1 MRARGKTRGRPAKS
15 RRGRASKTRRVSAA
29 LPDVADLQEQLNSH
43 ARELQEAREAQSA
56 TSEVLKIIGGS
67 AFELETVLQSLLE
80 HAVRLCGANK
90 GFIFRQDGDV
100 YRVAASYGTSEEFLR
115 VANDNPITRDR
126 GSATGRAILERRVI
140 HIHDILAD
148 SDYEW
153 AESHRKD
160 DEMHR
165 TILAV
170 PMLRGDA
177 IIGVFTIR
185 RTRVQPFTDAQI
197 SLLRSFADQAAVAI
211 ENTRLLNELRDRTDD
226 LSEALEQQT
235 ATSEVLG
242 IISKSPGELAP
253 VFNAM
258 LENAT
263 QICHAKYGVMFLR
276 ESDDTVR
283 AGAWFG
289 VPPALAEE
297 RKRSPVIRPSPKTG
311 VGRVLRSK
319 ETAHIVDVLA
329 EIEYIDVPVGFTKP
343 GIVQFGGART
353 ELAVPMLKDDELI
366 GTIVIYRT
374 EVQPFTDKQIELLQ
388 SFAAQA
394 VIAIENTRLLN
405 ELRESLQ
412 QQTATANVLE
422 VISRSAFDLQP
433 VFETVAESAVRLCGA
448 DRAAVFRFDGEV
460 LRCAVCHNA
469 PPELESFIRNNPIH
483 LNRSS
488 GAGRAA
494 LERQTVHIP
503 DVTVDPEY
511 TWKSKD
517 IASVRTVLTVPILKS
532 DDLLGVILTYRLE
545 VSPFTDRQIALV
557 ESFADQAAIAIE
569 NVRLFDAEQR
579 RATELSESL
588 QQQTA
593 TADVL
598 KVISRSTFD
607 LQTVLDTLVESA
619 TRLCDADYAWLFQR
633 EGEDFIF
640 SASHGNSAE
649 IHAQIR
655 ELFKDLP
662 VPINRGSITGR
673 AALEG
678 RAVHVPD
685 VLADSE
691 YTFSKVQEIAGYRAG
706 LGVPLLR
713 KGDVAGVIFVGKN
726 KAEPF
731 TQKQM
736 ELVTTFADQ
745 AVIAI
750 ENTRLFSELRQRTDD
765 LSEALEQQTVTADVL
780 KVISRSAFDLQ
791 IVLDT
796 LTESAAKL
804 CEADMAGIVRPK
816 DGEHYWAT
824 SHNFPLAFM
833 DYVKTRPILRDRGSV
848 AGRALLERRV
858 VHIADVVADPD
869 FTFSEAQKRGGYR
882 TVLAIPLLRE
892 GNPIGVIVLTR
903 TAVRPFTDKQIEVLT
918 TFADQAV
925 IAIENVRLF
934 DEVQARTAELSES
947 LDQQTATAEILQT
960 INESPGDLTPVF
972 DTMVES
978 AMRLCQADYGHVY
991 SYDGKLLHLVAA
1003 HGDPG
1008 YVNWIKDSGPRTP
1021 ERSLTFT
1028 RILEGEP
1035 LVHLA
1040 DISKDVSYRTG
1051 NQRAKTIVDQF
1062 GIHTLLT
1069 VPLRKE
1075 ETLLGG
1081 FVLYRLE
1088 AKSFSDKQISLVQNF
1103 AAQAV
1108 IAMENARLLNEL
1120 RQRTSDLS
1128 ESLQQQTAT
1137 ADVLKVISR
1146 STFDLQLVLETL
1158 TESAARLCEADMAA
1172 IIRQKDDAYY
1182 WAASYGLTPEV
1193 GDALKTVRLGRERGS
1208 TVGRV
1213 LIEGKTIHIPD
1224 TLADPDYTYLDEQ
1237 KKVGFRTTLGVPL
1250 LREGTPIGIAL
1261 LMRKTVRPFNE
1272 NQIDLVETFAD
1283 QAVIAIENVRLFD
1296 EVQARTAEL
1305 AYALQQQT
1313 ATAEVLKVI
1322 SRSAFDLNMVL
1333 QTLVEAAAKLCEADQ
1348 GTIAREQAGV
1358 FVRAASY
1365 GFSAEFVELVKDRP
1379 VATERGSATGRA
1391 LLEGRTVH
1399 IADVR
1404 ADPDYTFSEAIEKGG
1419 FKTILAVPMLRER
1432 KAIGVLALTRVEMQ
1446 PFTDK
1451 QIELVSTFADQAA
1464 IAIENVRL
1472 FESVQART
1480 RELTKSLEQLRT
1492 AQDRLVQ
1499 TEKLASLGQLTAGIA
1514 HEIKNPLNFVNNF
1527 SSVSA
1532 ELIGELQEALQR
1544 VHFDEKTS
1552 SEVNEI
1558 TGMLRGNLE
1567 KVVQHGKRADSIVK
1581 NMLLHS
1587 RQGSGEHRLIDINSV
1602 VEESLNLAYH
1612 GARAEKR
1619 GFNIT
1624 LQRSFDPAAGEVDLF
1639 PQEITRVLLNVISN
1653 GFYAAAKRKAAMNG
1667 GEYEPT
1673 LAAATRNLGDSVEIT
1688 IRDNGVGILPE
1699 VKEKMF
1705 NPFFTTKPAGEGT
1718 GLGLSISH
1726 DIIVKQHCGSI
1737 EVDTAPGEYTEFRIV
1752 LPRKA
1757 ATLEK

>member
-1 MRARGKTRGRPAKS
+1 MKERGKARGRPAKS
-15 RRGRASKTRRVSAA
+15 RRRRISKTRSVRTP
-29 LPDVADLQEQLNSH
+29 LPHPSPVANLQEQLDSY
-43 ARELQEAREAQSA
+43 ARELREAREAQVA

-67 AFELETVLQSLLE
+67 AFELEPVLQGLLE
-80 HAVRLCGANK
+80 HAVRLCGAHK

-115 VANDNPITRDR
+115 VAKNNPINQDR
-126 GSATGRAILERRVI
+126 RSATGRAIVERRVI

-148 SDYEW
+148 RDYEW
-153 AESHRKD
+153 AEGHRKD

-177 IIGVFTIR
+177 IIGVITIR
-185 RTRVQPFTDAQI
+185 RTRVHPFTDAQI
-197 SLLRSFADQAAVAI
+197 SLLRTFADQAAVAI

-242 IISKSPGELAP
+242 IISKSPGELAR

-276 ESDDTVR
+276 ENDDTVR

-297 RKRSPVIRPSPKTG
+297 RKRNPVIRPSPKTG

-319 ETAHIVDVLA
+319 ETAHIADVLA
-329 EIEYIDVPVGFTKP
+329 EPEYIDVPAGFSKP

-374 EVQPFTDKQIELLQ
+374 EVQPFTDKQIKLVQ

-460 LRCAVCHNA
+460 LRCVVCHNT

-494 LERQTVHIP
+494 LERRTIHIP
-503 DVTVDPEY
+503 DVTADPEY

-517 IASVRTVLTVPILKS
+517 IASVRTVLTVPILKG

-545 VSPFTDRQIALV
+545 VIPFTDRQIALV

-579 RATELSESL
+579 RTAELSESL

-619 TRLCDADYAWLFQR
+619 TRLCDANYAWLFQR
-633 EGEDFIF
+633 EGENFIF

-655 ELFKDLP
+655 AFFKDLP
-662 VPINRGSITGR
+662 VPIDRGSVTGR
-673 AALEG
+673 TAMEG
-678 RAVHVPD
+678 RAIHVPD
-685 VLADSE
+685 VLEDSA
-691 YTFSKVQEIAGYRAG
+691 YTYGELQKVAGYRAA
-706 LGVPLLR
+706 LGVPLLH
-713 KGDVAGVIFVGKN
+713 KGDVVGVIFVGKN
-726 KAEPF
+726 VAHPF
-731 TQKQM
+731 TDNQI

-750 ENTRLFSELRQRTDD
+750 ENTRLFGELRQRTDD
-765 LSEALEQQTVTADVL
+765 LSEALEQQTATADVL

-796 LTESAAKL
+796 LTASAAKL

-824 SHNFPLAFM
+824 SHNFPQAFM
-833 DYVKTRPILRDRGSV
+833 DYVKVRPILRDRGSV
-848 AGRALLERRV
+848 AGRALLEGRV

-892 GNPIGVIVLTR
+892 GSPIGVIVLTR

-934 DEVQARTAELSES
+934 EEVQTRTAELSES
-947 LDQQTATAEILQT
+947 LEQQTATSEVLSVISSSVSDVQ
-960 INESPGDLTPVF
+960 PVF
-972 DTMVES
+972 E
-978 AMRLCQADYGHVY
+978 
-991 SYDGKLLHLVAA
+991 
-1003 HGDPG
+1003 
-1008 YVNWIKDSGPRTP
+1008 
-1021 ERSLTFT
+1021 
-1028 RILEGEP
+1028 
-1035 LVHLA
+1035 
-1040 DISKDVSYRTG
+1040 
-1051 NQRAKTIVDQF
+1051 TI
-1062 GIHTLLT
+1062 
-1069 VPLRKE
+1069 
-1075 ETLLGG
+1075 
-1081 FVLYRLE
+1081 
-1088 AKSFSDKQISLVQNF
+1088 
-1103 AAQAV
+1103 
-1108 IAMENARLLNEL
+1108 AR
-1120 RQRTSDLS
+1120 
-1128 ESLQQQTAT
+1128 
-1137 ADVLKVISR
+1137 
-1146 STFDLQLVLETL
+1146 
-1158 TESAARLCEADMAA
+1158 SAARVCDARFCNVFRFDGQLIHFAA
-1172 IIRQKDDAYY
+1172 THGY
-1182 WAASYGLTPEV
+1182 E
-1193 GDALKTVRLGRERGS
+1193 GDAIEALKRAYPVAPGRKSAAARAILNSVVEQ
-1208 TVGRV
+1208 
-1213 LIEGKTIHIPD
+1213 IPD
-1224 TLADPDYTYLDEQ
+1224 IDADPDYEHGATAREVDFRSIVAVPMLKSGQ
-1237 KKVGFRTTLGVPL
+1237 PVGAIAISRPQPGYFPERQIEL
-1250 LREGTPIGIAL
+1250 L
-1261 LMRKTVRPFNE
+1261 K
-1272 NQIDLVETFAD
+1272 TFAD
-1283 QAVIAIENVRLFD
+1283 QAVIAIENARLLS
-1296 EVQARTAEL
+1296 ELRQRTNEL
-1305 AYALQQQT
+1305 SESLQQQT

-1322 SRSAFDLNMVL
+1322 SRSAFDLHTVL
-1333 QTLVEAAAKLCEADQ
+1333 QALVEAAAQLCDANQ

-1365 GFSAEFVELVKDRP
+1365 GFSPEFVELVKDLP
-1379 VATERGSATGRA
+1379 VTPARGSATGRA

-1404 ADPDYTFSEAIEKGG
+1404 TDPDYTFSEAIEKGG
-1419 FKTILAVPMLRER
+1419 FRTILAVPMLREG
-1432 KAIGVLALTRVEMQ
+1432 KAIGVLALTRIEMQ
-1446 PFTDK
+1446 SFTDK

-1480 RELTKSLEQLRT
+1480 RDLAKSLEDLRT

-1544 VHFDEKTS
+1544 VHFDEKTG

-1558 TGMLRGNLE
+1558 TDMLRGNLE

-1653 GFYAAAKRKAAMNG
+1653 GFYAAAKRKAGKNG
-1667 GEYEPT
+1667 RNYEPM
-1673 LAAATRNLGDSVEIT
+1673 LAASTKNLGDSVEIT

-1757 ATLEK
+1757 ATLEN

>member
-1 MRARGKTRGRPAKS
+1 M
-15 RRGRASKTRRVSAA
+15 
-29 LPDVADLQEQLNSH
+29 
-43 ARELQEAREAQSA
+43 
-56 TSEVLKIIGGS
+56 
-67 AFELETVLQSLLE
+67 
-80 HAVRLCGANK
+80 
-90 GFIFRQDGDV
+90 
-100 YRVAASYGTSEEFLR
+100 
-115 VANDNPITRDR
+115 
-126 GSATGRAILERRVI
+126 
-140 HIHDILAD
+140 
-148 SDYEW
+148 
-153 AESHRKD
+153 
-160 DEMHR
+160 
-165 TILAV
+165 
-170 PMLRGDA
+170 
-177 IIGVFTIR
+177 
-185 RTRVQPFTDAQI
+185 
-197 SLLRSFADQAAVAI
+197 
-211 ENTRLLNELRDRTDD
+211 
-226 LSEALEQQT
+226 
-235 ATSEVLG
+235 
-242 IISKSPGELAP
+242 
-253 VFNAM
+253 
-258 LENAT
+258 
-263 QICHAKYGVMFLR
+263 
-276 ESDDTVR
+276 
-283 AGAWFG
+283 
-289 VPPALAEE
+289 
-297 RKRSPVIRPSPKTG
+297 
-311 VGRVLRSK
+311 
-319 ETAHIVDVLA
+319 
-329 EIEYIDVPVGFTKP
+329 
-343 GIVQFGGART
+343 
-353 ELAVPMLKDDELI
+353 
-366 GTIVIYRT
+366 
-374 EVQPFTDKQIELLQ
+374 
-388 SFAAQA
+388 
-394 VIAIENTRLLN
+394 
-405 ELRESLQ
+405 
-412 QQTATANVLE
+412 
-422 VISRSAFDLQP
+422 
-433 VFETVAESAVRLCGA
+433 
-448 DRAAVFRFDGEV
+448 
-460 LRCAVCHNA
+460 
-469 PPELESFIRNNPIH
+469 
-483 LNRSS
+483 
-488 GAGRAA
+488 
-494 LERQTVHIP
+494 
-503 DVTVDPEY
+503 
-511 TWKSKD
+511 
-517 IASVRTVLTVPILKS
+517 
-532 DDLLGVILTYRLE
+532 
-545 VSPFTDRQIALV
+545 
-557 ESFADQAAIAIE
+557 
-569 NVRLFDAEQR
+569 
-579 RATELSESL
+579 
-588 QQQTA
+588 
-593 TADVL
+593 
-598 KVISRSTFD
+598 
-607 LQTVLDTLVESA
+607 
-619 TRLCDADYAWLFQR
+619 CDADYAWLFQR
-633 EGEDFIF
+633 EGELFIF
-640 SASHGNSAE
+640 SASYGHVPE
-649 IHAQIR
+649 KHAQIR
-655 ELFKDLP
+655 EFFKTVQ
-662 VPINRGSITGR
+662 VPISRGSITGR

-678 RAVHVPD
+678 RVVHVPD

-691 YTFSKVQEIAGYRAG
+691 YTFSHVQKMGGYRAG

-713 KGDVAGVIFVGKN
+713 KGEVVGVIFVGKH
-726 KAEPF
+726 KVEPF
-731 TQKQM
+731 TQKQI

-750 ENTRLFSELRQRTDD
+750 ENTRLFGELRQRTDD

-791 IVLDT
+791 IVLNT

-824 SHNFPLAFM
+824 SHNFPQAFM

-848 AGRALLERRV
+848 AGRALLEGRV

-882 TVLAIPLLRE
+882 TVLGIPLLRE
-892 GNPIGVIVLTR
+892 GSPIGVIVLTR

-925 IAIENVRLF
+925 IAIENARLF
-934 DEVQARTAELSES
+934 DEVQARTAELSEA
-947 LDQQTATAEILQT
+947 LTQQTATGEILASISGSMT
-960 INESPGDLTPVF
+960 NTKPVF
-972 DTMVES
+972 DAIVRNLL
-978 AMRLCQADYGHVY
+978 RLFGTSFAVVQLIE
-991 SYDGKLLHLVAA
+991 DGM
-1003 HGDPG
+1003 
-1008 YVNWIKDSGPRTP
+1008 
-1021 ERSLTFT
+1021 
-1028 RILEGEP
+1028 
-1035 LVHLA
+1035 VHLA
-1040 DISKDVSYRTG
+1040 ALDGAPGFERLGKSYPRALDDSTGGGLAMLSK
-1051 NQRAKTIVDQF
+1051 KTI
-1062 GIHTLLT
+1062 H
-1069 VPLRKE
+1069 
-1075 ETLLGG
+1075 
-1081 FVLYRLE
+1081 
-1088 AKSFSDKQISLVQNF
+1088 FSPIIGNF
-1103 AAQAV
+1103 AAPHRVQEFAKELGFNAAIFAPMLRGDTVIGAIAAGDKEARQFDDKHLSLIKAFADQAV
-1108 IAMENARLLNEL
+1108 IAIENARLFGEL
-1120 RQRTSDLS
+1120 QKRTDDLS
-1128 ESLQQQTAT
+1128 ELLQQQTAT

-1182 WAASYGLTPEV
+1182 WAATYGVTLEV
-1193 GDALKTVRLGRERGS
+1193 GDALKTVRLGPDRGS

-1272 NQIDLVETFAD
+1272 NQIDLLETFAD

-1305 AYALQQQT
+1305 SDALQQQT

-1333 QTLVEAAAKLCEADQ
+1333 QTLVEAAAQLCEADQ
-1348 GTIAREQAGV
+1348 GTIAREQGGV
-1358 FVRAASY
+1358 FVRAASH
-1365 GFSAEFVELVKDRP
+1365 GFSPEFVELVKDRP

-1432 KAIGVLALTRVEMQ
+1432 KAIGVLALTRVELQ

-1544 VHFDEKTS
+1544 VHFDEKTGG
-1552 SEVNEI
+1552 EVNEI
-1558 TGMLRGNLE
+1558 TDMLRGNLE

-1673 LAAATRNLGDSVEIT
+1673 LEATTKNLGDSVEIT

-1757 ATLEK
+1757 ATLEN

>member
-1 MRARGKTRGRPAKS
+1 MKERGKARGRPAKS
-15 RRGRASKTRRVSAA
+15 RRSRTPTRRKTPATSSQIS
-29 LPDVADLQEQLNSH
+29 DLQARIDSCV
-43 ARELQEAREAQSA
+43 RELNEAREQQTA
-56 TSEVLKIIGGS
+56 TSEVLKVISRSPNDLQPVFQTIG
-67 AFELETVLQSLLE
+67 
-80 HAVRLCGANK
+80 VRAEKLCGAEVSVIAITDSDQIRLVSIHGMSPEGVEAVRRAFPMN
-90 GFIFRQDGDV
+90 RN
-100 YRVAASYGTSEEFLR
+100 EETMT
-115 VANDNPITRDR
+115 A
-126 GSATGRAILERRVI
+126 RAIRTSMICHVPDVL
-140 HIHDILAD
+140 
-148 SDYEW
+148 SDPLYQNKQV
-153 AESHRKD
+153 A
-160 DEMHR
+160 R
-165 TILAV
+165 TSGYRGCLAV
-170 PMLRGDA
+170 PMVRDQRV
-177 IIGVFTIR
+177 IGSIFVAR
-185 RTRVQPFTDAQI
+185 RKPGPFTDTQI
-197 SLLRSFADQAAVAI
+197 QLLRTFADQAVIAI
-211 ENTRLLNELRDRTDD
+211 ENVRLFNETK
-226 LSEALEQQT
+226 EALEQQT

-253 VFNAM
+253 VFDVM

-276 ESDDTVR
+276 ENDDTVR

-297 RKRSPVIRPSPKTG
+297 RKRNPVIRPSPKTG

-319 ETAHIVDVLA
+319 ETAHIADVLA
-329 EIEYIDVPVGFTKP
+329 EPEYIDVPAGFTKP

-374 EVQPFTDKQIELLQ
+374 EVQPFTDKQIELVQ

-448 DRAAVFRFDGEV
+448 DRAFIFRFDGQV
-460 LRCAVCHNA
+460 LRSVVSYNA
-469 PPELESFIRNNPIH
+469 PPELETFIRQNPI
-483 LNRSS
+483 RPGRGS

-494 LERQTVHIP
+494 LERRTVHIP
-503 DVTVDPEY
+503 DVQIDPEY
-511 TWKSKD
+511 IYKSKD
-517 IASVRTVLTVPILKS
+517 IAPIRTILTVPILKG

-545 VSPFTDRQIALV
+545 VQPFTDKQIRLV
-557 ESFADQAAIAIE
+557 EAFADQAAIAIE

-579 RATELSESL
+579 RTAELSESL

-633 EGEDFIF
+633 EGELFIF
-640 SASHGNSAE
+640 SASYGHVPE
-649 IHAQIR
+649 KHAQIR
-655 ELFKDLP
+655 EFFKTVQ
-662 VPINRGSITGR
+662 VPISRGSITGR

-678 RAVHVPD
+678 RVVHVPD

-691 YTFSKVQEIAGYRAG
+691 YTFSHVQKMGGYRAG

-713 KGDVAGVIFVGKN
+713 KGEVVGVIFVGKH
-726 KAEPF
+726 KVEPF
-731 TQKQM
+731 TQKQI

-750 ENTRLFSELRQRTDD
+750 ENTRLFGELRQRTDD

-791 IVLDT
+791 IVLNT

-824 SHNFPLAFM
+824 SHNFPQAFM

-848 AGRALLERRV
+848 AGRALLEGRV

-882 TVLAIPLLRE
+882 TVLGIPLLRE
-892 GNPIGVIVLTR
+892 GSPIGVIVLTR

-925 IAIENVRLF
+925 IAIENARLF
-934 DEVQARTAELSES
+934 DEVQARTAELSEA
-947 LDQQTATAEILQT
+947 LTQQTATGEILASISGSMT
-960 INESPGDLTPVF
+960 NTKPVF
-972 DTMVES
+972 DAIVRNLL
-978 AMRLCQADYGHVY
+978 RLFGTSFAVVQLIE
-991 SYDGKLLHLVAA
+991 DGM
-1003 HGDPG
+1003 
-1008 YVNWIKDSGPRTP
+1008 
-1021 ERSLTFT
+1021 
-1028 RILEGEP
+1028 
-1035 LVHLA
+1035 VHLA
-1040 DISKDVSYRTG
+1040 ALDGAPGFERLGKSYPRALDDSTGGGLAMLSK
-1051 NQRAKTIVDQF
+1051 KTI
-1062 GIHTLLT
+1062 H
-1069 VPLRKE
+1069 
-1075 ETLLGG
+1075 
-1081 FVLYRLE
+1081 
-1088 AKSFSDKQISLVQNF
+1088 FSPIIGNF
-1103 AAQAV
+1103 AAPHRVQEFAKELGFNAAIFAPMLRGDTVIGAIAAGDKEARQFDDKHLSLIKAFADQAV
-1108 IAMENARLLNEL
+1108 IAIENARLFGEL
-1120 RQRTSDLS
+1120 QKRTDDLS
-1128 ESLQQQTAT
+1128 ELLQQQTAT

-1182 WAASYGLTPEV
+1182 WAATYGLTLEV
-1193 GDALKTVRLGRERGS
+1193 GDALKTVRLGRDRGS

-1272 NQIDLVETFAD
+1272 NQIDLLETFAD

-1305 AYALQQQT
+1305 SDALQQQT

-1333 QTLVEAAAKLCEADQ
+1333 QTLVEAAAQLCEADQ
-1348 GTIAREQAGV
+1348 GTIAREQGGV
-1358 FVRAASY
+1358 FVRAASH
-1365 GFSAEFVELVKDRP
+1365 GFSPEFVELVKDRP

-1432 KAIGVLALTRVEMQ
+1432 KAIGVLALTRVELQ

-1544 VHFDEKTS
+1544 VHFDEKTGG
-1552 SEVNEI
+1552 EVNEI
-1558 TGMLRGNLE
+1558 TDMLRGNLE

-1673 LAAATRNLGDSVEIT
+1673 LEATTKNLGDSVEIT

-1757 ATLEK
+1757 ATLEN